1 NYTFTP
7 DLTFEFYSQ
16 ALLSSGDY
24 TRYKQLAAPETYSF
38 DAFEEGTYS
47 EAGGTPTCLG
57 GRTCENS
64 VHTRFIDFDG
74 NGTTDSSFQDRDF
87 NVRSLR
93 TTAVLRWEY
102 RPGSTIFFVWQRR
115 QAGSSSTGDFD
126 FGRDL
131 GAMFDANADDRF
143 IMKVNLWLSN

>member
-1 NYTFTP
+1 M
-7 DLTFEFYSQ
+7 
-16 ALLSSGDY
+16 
-24 TRYKQLAAPETYSF
+24 
-38 DAFEEGTYS
+38 
-47 EAGGTPTCLG
+47 
-57 GRTCENS
+57 
-64 VHTRFIDFDG
+64 
-74 NGTTDSSFQDRDF
+74 
-87 NVRSLR
+87 
-93 TTAVLRWEY
+93 LRWEY